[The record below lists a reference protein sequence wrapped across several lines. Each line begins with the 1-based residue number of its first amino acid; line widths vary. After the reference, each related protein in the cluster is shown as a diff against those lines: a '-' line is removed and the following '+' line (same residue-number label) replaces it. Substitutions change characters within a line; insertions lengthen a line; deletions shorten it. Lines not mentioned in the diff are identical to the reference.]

1 MYFEYGQEVMDYL
14 TERDPVLGEAIRE
27 IGPIQRKVMPDLFKG
42 LVRNIIGQQIASK
55 AAATVWDRFQNHVE
69 EVIPEKVA
77 KLELEE
83 IQQLGM
89 SMRKATYI
97 HGIAKEID
105 RGELDLKELSK
116 LPDEAVVK
124 ALQSLPGIGIWTAE
138 MLMIFSMQRLDV
150 LSWGD
155 LGIKRGMM
163 RLYGLET
170 LDRKT
175 FEFYRSLY
183 SPYGSVAAL
192 YLWELSAD

>member
-97 HGIAKEID
+97 HGIAKE
-105 RGELDLKELSK
+105 
-116 LPDEAVVK
+116 
-124 ALQSLPGIGIWTAE
+124 